1 MSSFQVCLGLKERG
15 PLIICASRREG
26 DYGPI
31 VGYVFTENHLLVKTI
46 GAKPSPDFP
55 GSYASDPGRQY
66 YFIVDKHIDNPY
78 AYEPIGPLERDV
90 FFAHAAVP
98 GDLQWETP
106 TNPNGLIAFVGVLLL
121 LGVALLI
128 YGWPLILVIVGV
140 ILFLAV
146 RRIFRTFKSRKEK
159 KLHNA

>member
-1 MSSFQVCLGLKERG
+1 MSSFEVCLGLKDRG
-15 PLIICASRREG
+15 PLIICPSRHEG
-26 DYGPI
+26 DYGPV
-31 VGYVFTENHLLVKTI
+31 VGYVFTENYLLVKTG

-55 GSYASDPGRQY
+55 GSYTTDPDRQH

-78 AYEPIGPLERDV
+78 AYQPIGPLERDV

-98 GDLQWETP
+98 GDLQWKTP
-106 TNPNGLIAFVGVLLL
+106 TNPNALIALLGVLLL

-128 YGWPLILVIVGV
+128 YGWPIILVIVGV

-146 RRIFRTFKSRKEK
+146 RRIFRTFKNRKEK